1 MLQTLT
7 VHHTQLS
14 HHEIIFQTI
23 TEKPMNRIFKSS
35 LLALS
40 LASVALLSACGGGGS
55 TSTTP
60 EQAQVQPAWGSPAM
74 FVPAG
79 QSQISV
85 TVSGCEENSRAI
97 RLNVSG
103 LEQAARSN
111 GNPVG
116 SPTLVITSA
125 GDVVF
130 SGVLSGSST
139 VAELVRLNFADTSD
153 RAIEFNSDA
162 TQNRLYVEN
171 NTGTEIGV
179 RYDGGTQF
187 LTASNAAYRIVCNQG
202 SNLTPA
208 YPPSEARLAAKFTAG
223 ATSWA
228 NNSVRPFTTTTIAN
242 SLITW
247 NNQAVST
254 SLDTNQVSARYASLN
269 VATGAINVGPNSGQ
283 VTQSVAISA
292 ATAAGGKYSEEDY
305 IDRDFAQGRA
315 KSVGLSIST
324 AGQGVLKFGAYTGDN
339 IIIVQPSLGNPI
351 FLPPVIPLPQ

>member
-1 MLQTLT
+1 M
-7 VHHTQLS
+7 
-14 HHEIIFQTI
+14 
-23 TEKPMNRIFKSS
+23 EKPMNRILKSS

-85 TVSGCEENSRAI
+85 AVSDCTLGGRRA
-97 RLNVSG
+97 VSQSVSAQ
-103 LEQAARSN
+103 QAVAAAN
-111 GNPVG
+111 TDAIG

-125 GDVVF
+125 GDVIF

-162 TQNRLYVEN
+162 TQNRLYVES

-179 RYDGGTQF
+179 RYDDGSQF
-187 LTASNAAYRIVCNQG
+187 LTARNALYGIVCNQG

-228 NNSVRPFTTTTIAN
+228 NDSVRPFTTTTISN

-247 NNQAVST
+247 NNQAVNS
-254 SLDTNQVSARYASLN
+254 SLDANQVSARYASLN
-269 VATGAINVGPNSGQ
+269 VATGALNVGPNSGQ

-305 IDRDFAQGRA
+305 TDGDFAQGRA
-315 KSVGLSIST
+315 KRVGLSIST
-324 AGQGVLKFGAYTGDN
+324 ASQGVLKFEAYTGDN
-339 IIIVQPSLGNPI
+339 IMIVTPSLGTYNI
-351 FLPPVIPLPQ
+351 IPPVIPLPQ

>member
-1 MLQTLT
+1 
-7 VHHTQLS
+7 
-14 HHEIIFQTI
+14 
-23 TEKPMNRIFKSS
+23 MNSIFKSS

-40 LASVALLSACGGGGS
+40 FASAALLSACGGGGGGTDS
-55 TSTTP
+55 AAPPPPS
-60 EQAQVQPAWGSPAM
+60 AQPAWGSPAM

-85 TVSGCEENSRAI
+85 TVSGCEETRRATLANASGLQQPA
-97 RLNVSG
+97 RLNG
-103 LEQAARSN
+103 A
-111 GNPVG
+111 PVG

-247 NNQAVST
+247 NNQANNTTLDATQT
-254 SLDTNQVSARYASLN
+254 SVKFASLN
-269 VATGAINVGPNSGQ
+269 VATGALNVGPSASQ

-292 ATAAGGKYSEEDY
+292 ASAAGGRYSEEDY
-305 IDRDFAQGRA
+305 VDRDVAQGRT
-315 KSVGLSIST
+315 KSVDLVINT
-324 AGQGVLKFGAYTGDN
+324 ASQGVLKFNAYTGDN
-339 IIIVQPSLGNPI
+339 IIIVQPQLGTYNFIGPV
-351 FLPPVIPLPQ
+351 LPVALQ